1 MKTPEQMWDEI
12 RFLVSEELSALRSE
26 PRDPESDKQLK
37 RLETVTKILKHL
49 PMTPALETPS
59 WDLSDEEAD
68 RILNGSK

>member
-49 PMTPALETPS
+49 PTTPALETPS

-68 RILNGSK
+68 RILNGPK